1 VRTFALLL
9 AALIPLGAAAFD
21 LQGHRGA
28 RGLAPENTLPAFAA
42 ALSTGVSSLEFDTGV
57 TRDGVVVIAHDRHL
71 NPDITR
77 DAAGRWIDPPG
88 PTVRSLT
95 FAELQGY
102 DVGRIK
108 PGIDY
113 ARRYPEQRAVDGTR
127 MPRLLDL
134 IQLVRKSGN
143 QAVRLNIETKISP
156 MEPEE
161 TVDPETFARA
171 VVDVLRAENMQ
182 SRATIQSFD
191 WRTLRAVQKLAPG
204 VETSCLTAQQKWLD
218 NVRAGDP
225 AGSPWVA
232 GFQHKEHGSVPRMVK
247 AAGCGVWSPFFGDL
261 DRAKAAEAKALGLK
275 VLPWTVNEPAQ
286 IAALLELGVD
296 GLITDRPDIARQV
309 MAERKMPLPAA
320 TPVMP

>member
-1 VRTFALLL
+1 MRKFAPLL

-42 ALSTGVSSLEFDTGV
+42 ALSTGVSTLELDTGV

-77 DAAGRWIDPPG
+77 DAGGRWLEPPG

-113 ARRYPEQRAVDGTR
+113 ARRYPEQRAIDGTR

-134 IQLVRKSGN
+134 IALIRKSGN

-156 MEPEE
+156 LQPGE
-161 TVDPETFARA
+161 TADPESFARA
-171 VVDVLRAENMQ
+171 LIDVLRAENMQ

-191 WRTLRAVQKLAPG
+191 WRTLRVVQKLAPG

-218 NVRAGDP
+218 NVGAGNP

-247 AAGCGVWSPFFGDL
+247 AAGCAVWSPFFGDL
-261 DRAKAAEAKALGLK
+261 DRAKAAEAKTLGLK

-320 TPVMP
+320 TPVTP